1 MSFLFLLLT
10 DRECQTKTTDMPKT
24 ASKKIVNAW
33 AMYDWANSA
42 YNLVITSTIFPAY
55 YVGITAAAHAGEK
68 SYVNFF
74 GRKFINTALQD
85 YALAVVFLV
94 VAIGSPILSSIADY
108 KRNKKNWLKGFCYL
122 GSLACMALFWFTK
135 NNIEFGMIAF
145 AVAAWGFWSS
155 LVFYNS
161 YLPDIAAPDDQDRV
175 SAKGF
180 ALGYIGSVLLQII
193 CFVIIL
199 QPTWFGLSEADK
211 SIGARISFLLT
222 GLWWLGFAQIT
233 FRALPASS
241 GAERKAKKHV
251 LINGFHE
258 LQNVWSQLKHM
269 PSLRRFL
276 LSFFLY
282 SMGVQTVMLV
292 AAGFG
297 KKEIFPK
304 PEDEPKLLITIIIIQ
319 LVAMVGATT
328 MSRLSKRIGN
338 WWVIT
343 IALLIWVGITIS
355 AYFVQSQ
362 TMFYV
367 LAAVVGLVMGGIQSM
382 SRSTYSKLLPETQ
395 DTTSFFSFYDV
406 SEKIALVIGIFIFG
420 YVEES
425 SGSMRNSIVALA
437 GFFVL
442 GLIAMI
448 YTKPAYEKRMAELK
462 NKQNEIVH
470 N

>member
-1 MSFLFLLLT
+1 
-10 DRECQTKTTDMPKT
+10 MPS

-55 YVGITAAAHAGEK
+55 YVGITAASNPNEK
-68 SYVNFF
+68 SYVYFF
-74 GRKFINTALQD
+74 GRRFINTALQD
-85 YALAVVFLV
+85 YTLAVVFLI
-94 VAIGSPILSSIADY
+94 VAFGSPILSSIADY
-108 KRNKKNWLKGFCYL
+108 KGNKKNWLKGFCYL
-122 GSLACMALFWFTK
+122 GSLACIALFWFTK
-135 NNIEFGMIAF
+135 NTLEFGMIAF

-161 YLPDIAAPDDQDRV
+161 YLPDIAAPEDQDRI

-199 QPTWFGLSEADK
+199 KPTWFGLNAADK
-211 SIGARISFLLT
+211 SIGARLSFLLT
-222 GLWWLGFAQIT
+222 GLWWMGFAQIT
-233 FRALPASS
+233 FRSLPITS
-241 GAERKAKKHV
+241 GAERKSKKNV
-251 LINGFHE
+251 LFNGFHE
-258 LQNVWSQLKHM
+258 LKKVWFQLKQM

-319 LVAMVGATT
+319 LVAMVGATV
-328 MSRLSKRIGN
+328 MSRLSKKIGN

-343 IALLIWVGITIS
+343 TAVLIWIGTCVA
-355 AYFVQSQ
+355 AYFVQTQ

-382 SRSTYSKLLPETQ
+382 SRSTYSKLLPETL

-425 SGSMRNSIVALA
+425 SGSMRNSVVALA

-442 GLIAMI
+442 SLLTLI

-462 NKQNEIVH
+462 TKQHETLYN
-470 N
+470 